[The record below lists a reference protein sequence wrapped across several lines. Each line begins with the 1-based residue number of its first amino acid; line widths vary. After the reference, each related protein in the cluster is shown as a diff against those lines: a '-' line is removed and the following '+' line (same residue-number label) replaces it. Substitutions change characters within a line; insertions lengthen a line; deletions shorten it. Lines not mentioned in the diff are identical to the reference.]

1 MITQAIQLAHVLL
14 LINKVTVIDI
24 FKEKKY
30 PRAWIAKGKLEAG
43 TKRGAL
49 TSFLTQQQ
57 VNEKTRAGQEP
68 CQIPKQPASMYTHT
82 SLASLWETEG

>member
-1 MITQAIQLAHVLL
+1 MTQAIQLAYIPLL
-14 LINKVTVIDI
+14 TNKRTVIDI
-24 FKEKKY
+24 FIEKKY
-30 PRAWIAKGKLEAG
+30 SRPWIAKGEHEAG
-43 TKRGAL
+43 TKRGTL

-82 SLASLWETEG
+82 SLASLWEAEG